1 MTTVPDAVHKGR
13 STRIGF
19 AIVDVFAVGPLTGN
33 ALAVVPDADALD
45 VPTMRAVA
53 REFNQSETTF
63 LVRPTAPGAT
73 RRLRSFTPGGHEV
86 GGAGHNALGAWLWL
100 AHAGR
105 VGAGNFTQQI
115 GTDVLPVE
123 VAVAEDEPTWVTMA
137 QSGALVR
144 PRTGRSRRAGR
155 RPRAD
160 RRRARRRPAG
170 SGRVDRRRPP
180 LVPVAS
186 RAAVDRVAVDTAR
199 LLAALAAAGG
209 EGCYV
214 YSTEAAEPAD
224 GADAYARFFN
234 PTMGI
239 VEDPATGTAAGPLAA
254 SLTRHGDVPGDR
266 PVLIQQGDATGRPS
280 RLRVDVDG
288 DRVRI
293 TGTGAGRRLRPA
305 HRPSRLKP
313 GQPAHRPSR
322 LKPAS
327 RAHRPSRPRPGQPA
341 APAAPPGSR
350 RQGFWQNLLARAD
363 DAS

>member
-63 LVRPTAPGAT
+63 LVRPSAPGAT
-73 RRLRSFTPGGHEV
+73 WRLRSFTPGGHEV

-105 VGAGNFTQQI
+105 VGAGSFTQQI

-123 VAVAEDEPTWVTMA
+123 VAVTADEPTRVTMA
-137 QSGALVR
+137 QSAPWFGGV
-144 PRTGRSRRAGR
+144 P
-155 RPRAD
+155 AD
-160 RRRARRRPAG
+160 RAELAAALGLTDAELVADRPAQVVSTG
-170 SGRVDRRRPP
+170 AGHL
-180 LVPVAS
+180 LVPVAG
-186 RAAVDRVAVDTAR
+186 RAVVDRVAVDTAR
-199 LLAALAAAGG
+199 LLTVLAAAGG

-214 YSTEAAEPAD
+214 YSTEPAEPAD

-254 SLTRHGDVPGDR
+254 FLTRHGDVPGDR
-266 PVLIQQGDATGRPS
+266 SVLIQQGDATGRPS

-293 TGTGAGRRLRPA
+293 TGTGLVVGSGRLTVPAG
-305 HRPSRLKP
+305 
-313 GQPAHRPSR
+313 
-322 LKPAS
+322 
-327 RAHRPSRPRPGQPA
+327 
-341 APAAPPGSR
+341 
-350 RQGFWQNLLARAD
+350 
-363 DAS
+363 